1 MNQASNF
8 HAPDPTV
15 GPKLTSWKNEP
26 TLSALKGDL
35 EQAKPSHDAQMVL
48 VDKWNDLS
56 NVSGK
61 YAIPKVKGRSSV
73 QPKLIR
79 RQAEW
84 RYSALTEPLLGSQKL
99 FSVTPNTFEDAKSAE
114 QNELVLNWQFRTK
127 INKVK
132 FVDDLVRATVDEGTC
147 ILRLGWK
154 RSTTKVK
161 QTVPVY
167 SFFPIETEEQ
177 LQALQSA
184 LDLRESNPRA
194 YDETVPQDVK
204 AAVDYYDESGD
215 SAYGLETG
223 TQEVDVEKVLE
234 NRPTIEVMNLKNVI
248 IDPSCLGDI
257 NRAYFAAVSF
267 ETSKAELEKEGSRY
281 KNLNLVNWEDATP
294 INEPTHATSTPTTFN
309 FKDPARKRVL
319 AYEYWGFADVH
330 GNGELTPFVATWI
343 GNTMIR
349 MEESPF
355 PDKKL
360 PFVIIP
366 YLPVKRAL
374 YGEPDAELL
383 EDNQLILG
391 AVTRGIIDLLGR
403 SANGQQG
410 MAKGLLDP
418 LNKRRFDQGQD
429 YEFNPQQNPQ
439 HSLIEHKYPE
449 IPQSA
454 LTMLGLQNQDAESLS
469 GVKGF
474 SGGMSGEAYGDVA
487 AGIRGMLDA
496 ASKREMAIL
505 RRIAKG
511 LSEAGVKICSMNSA
525 FLSDKEVVRV
535 TNEEFVT
542 VVRDDLV
549 GDFDLIVDIS
559 TAEID
564 DAKAKDLGF
573 MLQTIGPNTDQQIVL
588 KMLAEIAKLKRM
600 PELAKMLETFE
611 PKPNPMQQQLQQL
624 EIEKAQLE
632 IEKLKSEVS
641 LNKAKEQVAL
651 ANADSTDQNTV
662 DKATGMAHSRSM
674 ELQQGQAQGNQNL
687 QVTKALTAK
696 RKEGER
702 DPDIEAAIGFNQLS
716 DKMNTA
722 RATSPVP
729 ALI

>member
-1 MNQASNF
+1 MNQASNY
-8 HAPDPTV
+8 HAPDGSMAPR
-15 GPKLTSWKNEP
+15 LTTWANEP
-26 TLSALKGDL
+26 TLIALKCDL
-35 EQAKPSHDAQMVL
+35 EQAKPSHDAQMMK

-56 NVSGK
+56 NVTGK

-99 FSVTPNTFEDAKSAE
+99 FSVSPNTFEDATAAS
-114 QNELVLNWQFRTK
+114 QNEMVLNWQFRTK
-127 INKVK
+127 LNKVK
-132 FVDDLVRATVDEGTC
+132 LIDDVVRATVDEGSC
-147 ILRLGWK
+147 VLRLGWK
-154 RSTTKVK
+154 RSTVKVK
-161 QTVPVY
+161 QVVPEY
-167 SFFPIETEEQ
+167 TFFPLENEEQ
-177 LQALQSA
+177 LNTLQAA
-184 LDLRESNPRA
+184 LELKEANPRE
-194 YDETVPQDVK
+194 YEEQTPQDVK
-204 AAVDYYDESGD
+204 AAVDYFMESGD
-215 SAYGLETG
+215 SSYAVETG
-223 TQEVDVEKVLE
+223 TQTVDVEKVLE
-234 NRPTIEVMNLKNVI
+234 NRPTIEVMNLKNVV

-257 NRAYFAAVSF
+257 DRAYFAAVSF
-267 ETSKAELEKEGSRY
+267 ETSKAELEKETGRY

-294 INEPTHATSTPTTFN
+294 INEPQHATSTPTTFN

-319 AYEYWGFADVH
+319 AYEYWGYADVH
-330 GNGELTPFVATWI
+330 GKGELTPFVATWI
-343 GNTMIR
+343 GNVMIR

-410 MAKGLLDP
+410 IAKGMLDP
-418 LNKRRFDQGQD
+418 LNRRRYESGQD
-429 YEFNPQQNPQ
+429 YEFNPNMNPTQ
-439 HSLIEHKYPE
+439 GVIEHKYPE

-474 SGGMSGEAYGDVA
+474 SGGISGEAYGEVA

-511 LSEAGVKICSMNSA
+511 LSDAGVKICSMNAEFMS
-525 FLSDKEVVRV
+525 EEETIRI
-535 TNEEFVT
+535 TNEQFVL
-542 VVRDDLV
+542 VRREDLAGNFDLV
-549 GDFDLIVDIS
+549 VDIS

-588 KMLAEIAKLKRM
+588 KILAEIAKLKRM
-600 PELAKMLETFE
+600 PELAEMLESF
-611 PKPNPMQQQLQQL
+611 KPTPDPLAQKIKEL
-624 EIEKAQLE
+624 EIAKLE
-632 IEKLKSEVS
+632 MELAKLQSEVD
-641 LNKAKEQVAL
+641 LNKARAEREA
-651 ANADSTDQNTV
+651 AMADATDQGTM
-662 DKATGMAHSRSM
+662 DKASGLAHSRAK

-687 QVTKALTAK
+687 QVTKALTTA
-696 RKEGER
+696 RKEGEGA
-702 DPDIEAAIGFNQLS
+702 PDIEAAIGFNQLS
-716 DKMNTA
+716 DKMSSA
-722 RATSPVP
+722 RATTPVP
-729 ALI
+729 TLV